1 MKRPN
6 GDGHLYFSTLD
17 EVTEALKYDRKYMG
31 NCFFHREVVIDVRK
45 RSLSAGSRYVELY
58 FDSPRYASLNIRR
71 KKPEDAPRRSSRS
84 PSKPRNSRF
93 SRSRSTV
100 YSTNQNFS
108 Q

>member
-1 MKRPN
+1 MIEN
-6 GDGHLYFSTLD
+6 IWVIDIVY
-17 EVTEALKYDRKYMG
+17 
-31 NCFFHREVVIDVRK
+31 REVIIDIRK
-45 RSLSAGSRYVELY
+45 RSFCAGSRYVELY

-93 SRSRSTV
+93 SRSRSTFL
-100 YSTNQNFS
+100 STNQDFT